1 MNSADKLDGGVGG
14 QVDLLENED
23 IITMVLLAKLEGV
36 IARHRCTVSKG
47 LLGTT
52 EGERK
57 AAGGDNRAQHQGEE
71 ADRELHVYGW

>member
-1 MNSADKLDGGVGG
+1 
-14 QVDLLENED
+14 
-23 IITMVLLAKLEGV
+23 MVLLAKLEGV